1 MNRLFFVIFSVLL
14 SLSAFAQHD
23 YEGLIDVRHYTINLD
38 ISDFSGKTISGN
50 TVLNLSTTE
59 ENVSTIYLYLLHLTV
74 DSIGCNDYEVAS
86 FSHNDSIITV
96 NFASAPV
103 ADQPFDLDVYYH
115 GAPQKDPSGWG
126 GFYFSGS
133 YAFNMGCGF
142 QDVPHNYGRVWFP
155 CNDNFTDKAKYT
167 TIITTQ
173 SENTAISSG
182 ELVDTQTDEETGKTT
197 YTWNLTQEVPTYL
210 QSVAVG
216 PYYHHHS
223 VYHGI
228 SRDIPIDIY
237 GYPTDSAK
245 IAGSFY
251 RLDTTLRVYENLF
264 GEYPWQRIGYV
275 LVNFSAGAME
285 HVGNISIGRAFVTSG
300 PGIYETLYYHELS
313 HHWFG
318 DLVTCATAE
327 DMWLNEGW
335 ATYCETIW
343 KEFVC
348 GPTDGRN
355 YRHNA
360 HYKVL
365 TKTYRDDG
373 YHPLTPFPVD
383 NTYSST
389 VYDKGASVV
398 HTLRHY
404 LGDEVFFE
412 AIRAYLAEFSYKNA
426 TSYQFRD
433 FLTQHTGI
441 DMTPFFDLWVFTK
454 GFPHF
459 SIDSTSVVANG
470 ENYDVTV
477 YVRQKMLER
486 ENFTDGNRIEIAFMK
501 SDFSVETQVLEF
513 SGETGSQTFTLPFEP
528 ALVMCDYYEHTSDAT
543 IDDAVYVDTIKNIT
557 FLNTDCKM
565 NVVEIEGEAM
575 VRTTCNYVAPDD
587 FIEPVEGL
595 EIVPSRYW
603 LVESMRPEVFSAKLM
618 ITFNCTN
625 VAGWEHPYIQNSMR
639 DSVVLIYRRDR
650 SENWQ
655 VLPVQYSSAMQR
667 FTIENFADGEY
678 ALAIRNDYAGTSK
691 LTESAFSV
699 YPNPSSGIVNLTFE
713 SAFSGDVNVI
723 DMSGKVLVHKKI
735 RNSEMELNLK
745 HLSAGTYVV
754 SVSGKSGMASRKI
767 EIR

>member
-1 MNRLFFVIFSVLL
+1 MNKILCIAIVILL
-14 SLSAFAQHD
+14 SLSTFAQHD
-23 YEGLIDVRHYTINLD
+23 FEGLIDVKHYTIDLD
-38 ISDFSGKTISGN
+38 ISDFTGKTISGR
-50 TVLNLSTTE
+50 TILNLATTE
-59 ENVSTIYLYLLHLTV
+59 DNVSTIYLYLLRLNI
-74 DSIGCNDYEVAS
+74 DSIVCNDYGISS
-86 FSHNDSIITV
+86 FSYNDSIITI
-96 NFASAPV
+96 NFETAPT

-126 GFYFSGS
+126 GFYFSGN

-182 ELVDTQTDEETGKTT
+182 ELNEIQVDEESGKKT
-197 YTWNLTQEVPTYL
+197 YYWNLTQEVPTYL

-216 PYYHHHS
+216 PYYHHHHI
-223 VYHGI
+223 YHGI
-228 SRDIPIDIY
+228 SRDIPVDIY

-245 IAGSFY
+245 IAESFY

-275 LVNFSAGAME
+275 LVNFSSGAME
-285 HVGNISIGRAFVTSG
+285 HVGNISIGRTFVTSG
-300 PGIYETLYYHELS
+300 PGVYETLYYHELS

-348 GPTDGRN
+348 GAEDGRA

-360 HYKVL
+360 HNKVL

-373 YHPLTPFPVD
+373 YMPLTPFPVD

-398 HTLRHY
+398 HTLRNY

-412 AIRAYLAEFSYKNA
+412 AVRAYLNEFSYSNA

-441 DMTPFFDLWVFTK
+441 NMTPFFDSWVFTK
-454 GFPHF
+454 GFPHY
-459 SIDSTSVVANG
+459 SIDSTSIVPNG
-470 ENYDVTV
+470 DNYDVTV

-486 ENFTDGNRIEIAFMK
+486 ETFTDANRIEITFMK
-501 SDFSVETQVLEF
+501 SDFTSETKVLEF
-513 SGETGSQTFTLPFEP
+513 SGETGNQTFTLPFEP
-528 ALVMCDYYEHTSDAT
+528 TLVMCDYYEHTSDAT
-543 IDDAVYVDTIKNIT
+543 IDDAVFVDTIKDVT

-565 NVVEIEGEAM
+565 SVLSIEGEAM

-587 FIEPVEGL
+587 FLEPIEGL
-595 EIVPSRYW
+595 EIVPGRYW
-603 LVESMRPEVFSAKLM
+603 LVESVRPEVFSAQLK
-618 ITFNCTN
+618 ITYNCTSA
-625 VAGWEHPYIQNSMR
+625 AGWEKPYIQNSMR
-639 DSVVLIYRRDR
+639 DSVVLLYRRDR
-650 SENWQ
+650 SEGWHI
-655 VLPVQYSSAMQR
+655 LPVQYSSAMQR
-667 FTIENFADGEY
+667 FTIDNFTDGEY
-678 ALAIRNDYAGTSK
+678 ALAIRNGYSGISK
-691 LTESAFSV
+691 LTESSFTV
-699 YPNPSSGIVNLTFE
+699 FPNPSSGMVNLNFN
-713 SAFSGDVNVI
+713 SPFNGDVKVTDI
-723 DMSGKVLVHKKI
+723 SGKVLVHKKVKT
-735 RNSEMELNLK
+735 SELELNLK
-745 HLSAGTYVV
+745 HLSAGTYIVTV
-754 SVSGKSGMASRKI
+754 QGKSGMASQKI